1 MPLPHAPL
9 YLCTSPSP
17 RRAPQPGNPQAAGL
31 DVQEAASLWKVINNH
46 LPGRQLGE
54 ISHLRG
60 FQELPPLEPHPHPQT
75 CSQSLPEF
83 QGEGAAAKGWPSCS

>member
-1 MPLPHAPL
+1 MPLSTFLPA
-9 YLCTSPSP
+9 C
-17 RRAPQPGNPQAAGL
+17 PQDGNPQTEYPEASGL
-31 DVQEAASLWKVINNH
+31 DVQEAATLWKVINNH

-75 CSQSLPEF
+75 YSQKLLEF
-83 QGEGAAAKGWPSCS
+83 QGEGP